1 MVERFFPAD
10 LVCVCVLR
18 IKLCNLVQSSSR
30 RLHPVS
36 CWRLSFLFFFFFLL
50 GLFTLV
56 ISVSHSL
63 PVLAPTARSILGFLT
78 LSQKTGRERF
88 RPLHCCELQHDLG
101 GEQATPHHPLGSAR
115 PADQLAAPPRGA
127 PIRYQ
132 VATLQAACSTQS
144 QLSPQFVRLSLA
156 TSAFKPQPG
165 IGHQSIHVTCSVRI
179 PSHGLERHTT
189 YSDRGL
195 SQRLRPCQFEYDPI
209 PTHPILMDTSGSR

>member
-1 MVERFFPAD
+1 MQLGPIY
-10 LVCVCVLR
+10 LG
-18 IKLCNLVQSSSR
+18 SSR

-36 CWRLSFLFFFFFLL
+36 CWRLSFLFFFFPSGTVYSGHLCLSLSTCFGPNRAILPW
-50 GLFTLV
+50 LFDPEPE
-56 ISVSHSL
+56 S
-63 PVLAPTARSILGFLT
+63 
-78 LSQKTGRERF
+78 RERTVQTTALL
-88 RPLHCCELQHDLG
+88 RVKHDLG